1 MQWRH
6 FFPPSPESDRQL
18 WTPVSCIMLRPP
30 FEQSLGLDRV
40 CQIAVG
46 IGQAFCLK
54 GGEELFL
61 LEEEGNTFLGH
72 RYGKD

>member
-1 MQWRH
+1 
-6 FFPPSPESDRQL
+6 
-18 WTPVSCIMLRPP
+18 MLRPP